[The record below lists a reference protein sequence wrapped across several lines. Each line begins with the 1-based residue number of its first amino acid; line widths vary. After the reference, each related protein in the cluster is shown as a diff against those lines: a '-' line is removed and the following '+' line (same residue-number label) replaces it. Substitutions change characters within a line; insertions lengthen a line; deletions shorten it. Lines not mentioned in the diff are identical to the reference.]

1 MGALLNG
8 KSPVSDHDGPAL
20 LRGSASSILVGSLN
34 PAILT
39 PNWLAQNR
47 ILTGEVSSTS
57 ILPADF
63 PVLQFSIG
71 GLSWAANPLRLEV
84 KSEDGSADPG
94 ELIAKVLN
102 LLPHTPV
109 QAVGNNLQFAAPPG
123 SPSNL
128 QSIANA
134 PLFGQIHSMEYEELG
149 HRLSCQVKSKSGAIL
164 MITLAAQREG
174 GTLLSFNFHREC
186 ASAAQAIQ
194 AARSF
199 PSDKH
204 EAEELAAALMKPKEK
219 S

>member
-1 MGALLNG
+1 MGALSNSE
-8 KSPVSDHDGPAL
+8 SPASDHGPAL
-20 LRGSASSILVGSLN
+20 LRGSASSILIGFLN

-39 PNWLAQNR
+39 PTWLAQTG
-47 ILTGEVSSTS
+47 ILTGEVSATS

-63 PVLQFSIG
+63 PVVQFSIG

-94 ELIAKVLN
+94 ELIAKVME

-109 QAVGNNLQFAAPPG
+109 QALGNNFQFAAPAG

-128 QSIANA
+128 QSISNA

-164 MITLAAQREG
+164 MITLASQREG
-174 GTLLSFNFHREC
+174 GSLLSFNFHREC
-186 ASAAQAIQ
+186 ASPAQAVQ

-199 PSDKH
+199 SSDKH
-204 EAEELAAALMKPKEK
+204 EAEELATALIAPKEK